1 VLNVMKLP
9 ALFLSC
15 DWGTTSFRLR
25 LVSLAERRVVGQL
38 TEPAGVKAINAQIPE
53 AERGSCAARAQAFAE
68 FLRAKVEQLCGDQAI
83 PAAGLPIVI
92 SGMASS
98 TVGWQEVPYAT
109 TPFPLDGSTLRYAVL
124 RLETAKGALPVYL
137 LSGLSTN
144 ADIMRGEE
152 SEVLGL
158 LALPEAREFADES
171 IVLLPGTHSKH
182 VFLQHGAIVDFRTH
196 MTGELLEVLA
206 THSLLKVSVQW
217 PLPSMRP
224 VLDTGTSAER
234 AAFLAGVEMAR
245 ERGLAAGLFRVR
257 ARSVLDRVPV
267 AENGWFLSGLLIGA
281 ELLDLVAPAMDIPLV
296 LAATEPHRTAYEL
309 ALTHLGAG
317 NRLVK
322 FPESTISQATVL
334 AHARFVERL
343 ATHSQT

>member
-1 VLNVMKLP
+1 MKAP

-38 TEPAGVKAINAQIPE
+38 TEPAGVKTINARIPE
-53 AERGSCAARAQAFAE
+53 TERDSQAAREAAFAG
-68 FLRAKVEQLCGDQAI
+68 FLRARVEQLCRGQAVSESD
-83 PAAGLPIVI
+83 LPLVI

-98 TVGWQEVPYAT
+98 TVGWREAPYAT
-109 TPFPLDGSTLRYAVL
+109 TPFPLDGSALRHVEL
-124 RLETAKGALPVYL
+124 RLDTAAGALPVYL
-137 LSGLSTN
+137 LSGLSTG

-158 LALPEAREFADES
+158 MALPEARAVAGES
-171 IVLLPGTHSKH
+171 IVILPGTHSKH
-182 VFLQHGAIVDFRTH
+182 VFVRHGAITDFRTY

-206 THSLLKVSVQW
+206 TQSLLKVSVQW

-234 AAFLAGVEMAR
+234 AAFLAGVEMVR
-245 ERGLAAGLFRVR
+245 ERGLAASLFRVR
-257 ARSVLDRVPV
+257 ARSVLDRVP
-267 AENGWFLSGLLIGA
+267 ATENGWFLSGLLIGA
-281 ELLDLVAPAMDIPLV
+281 ELLDLVSPATDVPLV
-296 LAATEPHRTAYEL
+296 LAATEPHRTPYEL

-322 FPESTISQATVL
+322 IPEPTIGQATVL